1 MSLVAN
7 NYCAFLRKAK
17 HRFILRGCFACSS
30 RNLFTPSC
38 QSPCATS
45 FCCPLKYDSISN
57 RFFRPVAHPIL
68 LPQRRPFALCCTAF
82 EKSKLEESLK
92 ERKKQKQQAASAT
105 TSLQQNKTVEVAA
118 GQRESEATAKKTKKK
133 PLLSRIWAEI
143 VHYYHGFRLLA
154 LDVRI
159 ASRTLWKILNG
170 TPVTRRERNQFRKA
184 VADIFRLAPFSVFII
199 IPFAEV
205 ALPFVVKLFPNIL
218 PSTFESS
225 SSRDLRL
232 KRELKVKLDMAKFL
246 QDTVEDIAVRSK
258 KSSKKNVAAQDFVAF
273 FQKVR
278 NQHEPPSNE
287 EILKHA
293 KLFEDQLTLSNM
305 TRKQLIALCR
315 LISVPAVG
323 NNELLRFLIQMKL
336 NQLHADDLMIQA
348 EGIDSL
354 TTAEL
359 MAACQARGMRA
370 LGVPRAR
377 LKQQLAEWVDLHVVH
392 DVPNSLLLLSRV
404 LYMPETVSAQDKLKE
419 AISTLPEKA
428 AGEAEVRAA
437 ELNLERV
444 DNVARYKAAKLENEE
459 IVEEAAKALKKQKG
473 EDMEISKQ
481 KDAIVEP
488 KLSSNMPSTSIAQTT
503 DAEIIVDDTVLVDN
517 ARLICEDNKITQQ
530 EIDVIDNAMEQISA
544 DAEDMQS
551 VKSGLED
558 LREDARE
565 YEIGVTSLQDELKIE
580 NDEVIGSDAK
590 ASKRILKRIVKLIN
604 KMENT
609 VKDLEQEG
617 SRSIPQTS
625 SISVKELIKSV
636 QSMEK
641 IPIEKL
647 EKVFEVLD
655 TNKDGHVDVN
665 EARQII
671 KLLNEEDVEVTHD
684 QLQHIVNLL
693 KGEAGSSKVAEKL

>member
-1 MSLVAN
+1 M
-7 NYCAFLRKAK
+7 RKAK

-92 ERKKQKQQAASAT
+92 EKKKQKQQAASAT

>member
-1 MSLVAN
+1 
-7 NYCAFLRKAK
+7 
-17 HRFILRGCFACSS
+17 
-30 RNLFTPSC
+30 
-38 QSPCATS
+38 
-45 FCCPLKYDSISN
+45 
-57 RFFRPVAHPIL
+57 VAHPIL

-92 ERKKQKQQAASAT
+92 EKKKQKQQAASAT

-693 KGEAGSSKVAEKL
+693 KGEAGSSKVAEKLWLFNADLCCQLHWWPQVKSTQFFHWSLVA

>member
-1 MSLVAN
+1 
-7 NYCAFLRKAK
+7 LRKAK

-92 ERKKQKQQAASAT
+92 EKKKQKQQAASAT

-444 DNVARYKAAKLENEE
+444 NNVARYKAAKLENEE
-459 IVEEAAKALKKQKG
+459 IVEEQEAAKALKKQKG

>member
-1 MSLVAN
+1 
-7 NYCAFLRKAK
+7 LRKAK
-17 HRFILRGCFACSS
+17 HRLILRGCFACSS

-92 ERKKQKQQAASAT
+92 EKKKQKQQAASAT

>member
-1 MSLVAN
+1 
-7 NYCAFLRKAK
+7 LRKAK

-92 ERKKQKQQAASAT
+92 EKKKQKQQAASAT

>member
-92 ERKKQKQQAASAT
+92 EKKKQKQQAASAT